1 MNSNEILFFAL
12 VGLNVLDV
20 YTTMQILK
28 QGGRELNPLM
38 AWLMG
43 KIGPLPAMLAL
54 KVPLLVAMGLM
65 LTDVPPWMLL
75 ALLALYV
82 FVVANNLR
90 VIWRL
95 S

>member
-1 MNSNEILFFAL
+1 MTDNEILFSVL

-20 YTTMQILK
+20 YTTMQILR

-54 KVPLLVAMGLM
+54 KVPLLAAMGLM
-65 LTDVPPWMLL
+65 LTDVPQWMLL
-75 ALLALYV
+75 ALLALYAC
-82 FVVANNLR
+82 VVVNNLR
-90 VIWRL
+90 VIGRL